1 MIPQIDKEIGISV
14 YTTNSSSVSGKIKQN
29 ENDFLVREILSEKTI
44 DSFNNPDGHGV
55 YLLKKSGIDTNHALS
70 DIEKR
75 YGLVLKS
82 LGLKDANAKTE
93 QYVFTHKKINSLPE
107 YNGKK
112 YSAQRLGFVKKPI
125 PKKRNVGKLF

>member
-1 MIPQIDKEIGISV
+1 M
-14 YTTNSSSVSGKIKQN
+14 
-29 ENDFLVREILSEKTI
+29 VREILSEKTI

-55 YLLKKSGIDTNHALS
+55 YLLKKSGIDTNHALI

-93 QYVFTHKKINSLPE
+93 QYVFTYKKINSLPE
-107 YNGKK
+107 YTGKK
-112 YSAQRLGFVKKPI
+112 YSAQRLGFFCVPECSLSIKYGMVKFFLSLILKQCLFTI
-125 PKKRNVGKLF
+125 LNMSLASSRN